1 MVLSPAMTQCF
12 FASDLHGRTDRY
24 HKLFAALRAGRPHAV
39 FLGGD
44 LLPHYARPDGPPDFI
59 RDHLLPELDRL
70 RTDLG
75 RGYPRFF
82 VILGNDDP
90 RANEPALLE
99 GEAAGLVSY
108 VHMKRERFRR
118 WVVYG
123 YAMTPPSPFRLKDWE
138 RYDVARYV
146 DPGSVSPEE
155 GLRSVEVD
163 PGDVR
168 YGTIAADLELL
179 AGTDDLT
186 GAVMLFHAPPYQ
198 TALDRAALDGRSVD
212 HVPFDVHIG
221 SIAVRRFIEERQ
233 PLLTLHGHAHESARI
248 VGSWQERLGR
258 TIAVSAAHDG
268 PELALVRFDLE
279 SPDRAVR
286 DLL

>member
-1 MVLSPAMTQCF
+1 MTQCF
-12 FASDLHGRTDRY
+12 FVSDLHGREDRY
-24 HKLFAALRAGRPHAV
+24 GKLFAALRAGPPQAV

-44 LLPHYARPDGPPDFI
+44 LLPHYGRPDAPQDFI
-59 RDHLLPELDRL
+59 SDRILPELDRL
-70 RTDLG
+70 RGELGTD
-75 RGYPRFF
+75 YPRFF
-82 VILGNDDP
+82 AILGNDDP
-90 RANEPALLE
+90 RANEAALLQ

-108 VHMKRERFRR
+108 VHMKRERFHS

-155 GLRSVEVD
+155 GLRSVEAD
-163 PGDVR
+163 PADVR

-179 AGTDDLT
+179 AGTVDLA

-198 TALDRAALDGRSVD
+198 TALDRAPLDGRFVD
-212 HVPFDVHIG
+212 HVPLDVHIG
-221 SIAVRRFIEERQ
+221 SIAIRRFIEKRQ
-233 PLLTLHGHAHESARI
+233 PLLTLHGHAHESARLM
-248 VGSWQERLGR
+248 GTWQERIGR
-258 TIAVSAAHDG
+258 TVALSAAHDG